1 MTAFSKHDHAYMD
14 DVEDAL
20 RNGPGRLTHLFLVLV
35 AGMLAVAL
43 IWAAWAQLDEITRG
57 DGRVVPST
65 QLQVVQSL
73 EGGIVKLI
81 AVAEGEIV
89 EQGDVLLQ
97 IDDTSFAST
106 VGEMRAQ
113 EHALR
118 AEIARL
124 QAEVA
129 SEDQVDWPANLTA
142 DYPEIVA
149 NEQALFNNRR
159 DALNSQLS
167 VLRQQADQREQELQ
181 EIQLRARQAETSL
194 DLARQELA
202 INAPLAERGIV
213 PKTEILGLRRQI
225 NDLQGELEGALLA
238 APRIESS
245 IREANERIQEYFL
258 SARSERLTDLN
269 NRRSALA
276 VINQSL
282 LAATDK
288 VARADIRAPVRGI
301 VNKINVATLGG
312 VVRPGS
318 DLVEIVPLDD
328 TLLIEARIRPSD
340 VAFLNPGQKAMVK
353 FTAYDFSIY
362 GGLPGKIERIS
373 ADTSSDQQGESF
385 YRVFVR
391 TDANHLGSETEPLPI
406 IPGMVAQV
414 DILTGE
420 KSVLDYL
427 LKPILKARN
436 EALRER

>member
-1 MTAFSKHDHAYMD
+1 MTARLDNDHAFMS

-20 RNGPGRLTHLFLVLV
+20 RRGPSRLTHFFLVLV
-35 AGMLAVAL
+35 ALMLTSGIV
-43 IWAAWAQLDEITRG
+43 WAAWAHLDEITRG
-57 DGRVVPST
+57 EGRVVPSS
-65 QLQVVQSL
+65 QLQIVQSL
-73 EGGIVKLI
+73 EGGIVKQI
-81 AVAEGEIV
+81 AVTEGQIV
-89 EQGDVLLQ
+89 EPGDVLLS

-113 EHALR
+113 RRSLR

-124 QAEVA
+124 QAEA
-129 SEDQVDWPANLTA
+129 SSAEAVDWPNDLSQ
-142 DYPEIVA
+142 DFPDLVA
-149 NEQALFNNRR
+149 AEQALFETRR
-159 DALNSQLS
+159 QGLETQLS
-167 VLRQQADQREQELQ
+167 VLRQQAQQREQELQ
-181 EIQLRARQAETSL
+181 EVQLRARQVDSSL

-202 INAPLAERGIV
+202 INAPLADRGIV
-213 PKTEILGLRRQI
+213 PKTEILTLRREI
-225 NDLQGELEGALLA
+225 NDLEGDLEGALLA
-238 APRIESS
+238 IPRIEAS

-276 VINQSL
+276 VIDQSL
-282 LAATDK
+282 RAATDK
-288 VARADIRAPVRGI
+288 VVRADIRAPVRGI

-312 VVRPGS
+312 VVRPGH

-373 ADTSSDQQGESF
+373 ADTSSDQQGETF

-391 TDANHLGSETEPLPI
+391 TDANHLGTETDPLPV
-406 IPGMVAQV
+406 IPGMITQV

-427 LKPILKARN
+427 LKPILKARD

>member
-1 MTAFSKHDHAYMD
+1 MARLDKDHAFMS

-20 RNGPGRLTHLFLVLV
+20 RRGPSRLTHFFLVLV
-35 AGMLAVAL
+35 ALMLTSGIV
-43 IWAAWAQLDEITRG
+43 WAAWAHLDEITRG
-57 DGRVVPST
+57 EGRVVPSS

-73 EGGIVKLI
+73 EGGIVKQI
-81 AVAEGEIV
+81 AVTEGQIV
-89 EQGDVLLQ
+89 EPGDVLLS
-97 IDDTSFAST
+97 IDDTSFSST

-113 EHALR
+113 RRSLR

-124 QAEVA
+124 QAEA
-129 SEDQVDWPANLTA
+129 SSEETVDWPADLSQ
-142 DYPEIVA
+142 DFPDLVA
-149 NEQALFNNRR
+149 AEQALFDTRR
-159 DALNSQLS
+159 QGLDTQLS
-167 VLRQQADQREQELQ
+167 VLRQQAQQREQELQ
-181 EIQLRARQAETSL
+181 EVQLRARQVDSSL

-202 INAPLAERGIV
+202 INAPLADRGIV
-213 PKTEILGLRRQI
+213 PKTEILTLRREI
-225 NDLQGELEGALLA
+225 NDLEGDLEGALLSI
-238 APRIESS
+238 PRIEAS

-276 VINQSL
+276 VIDQSL
-282 LAATDK
+282 RAATDK
-288 VARADIRAPVRGI
+288 VVRADIRAPVRGI

-312 VVRPGS
+312 VVRPGH

-373 ADTSSDQQGESF
+373 ADTSSDQQGETF

-391 TDANHLGSETEPLPI
+391 TDANHLGTETDPLPV
-406 IPGMVAQV
+406 IPGMITQV

-427 LKPILKARN
+427 LKPILKARD

>member
-1 MTAFSKHDHAYMD
+1 MSTAAKADLHFMD

-20 RNGPGRLTHLFLVLV
+20 HRGPSRATHAFLALV
-35 AGMLAVAL
+35 AVMLVVFL
-43 IWAAWAQLDEITRG
+43 LWASWAELDEITRG
-57 DGRVVPST
+57 DGRVVPSS
-65 QLQVVQSL
+65 QLQIVQSL
-73 EGGIVKLI
+73 EGGIVKQI

-113 EHALR
+113 ERALN

-129 SEDQVDWPANLTA
+129 SADEVDWPDELEEG
-142 DYPEIVA
+142 YPEIIA
-149 NEQALFNNRR
+149 AEQALFESRR
-159 DALNSQLS
+159 QGLQAQLS
-167 VLRQQADQREQELQ
+167 VLRQQAEQREQELQ
-181 EIQLRARQAETSL
+181 EVQLRARQLETSL

-213 PKTEILGLRRQI
+213 PKTEILSLRRQI
-225 NDLQGELEGALLA
+225 NDLEGEMEGALLA
-238 APRIESS
+238 VPRIEAA

-276 VINQSL
+276 VIGQSL

-288 VARADIRAPVRGI
+288 VARADVRAPVRGI

-328 TLLIEARIRPSD
+328 TLLIESRIRPSD

-373 ADTSSDQQGESF
+373 ADTTSDQQGESF

-391 TDANHLGSETEPLPI
+391 TDANHLGSEAEPLPI

-420 KSVLDYL
+420 KTVLDYL
-427 LKPILKARN
+427 LKPILKARD

>member
-1 MTAFSKHDHAYMD
+1 MTGQPVGDHAFMS

-20 RNGPGRLTHLFLVLV
+20 RRGPSRLTHFFLVLV
-35 AGMLAVAL
+35 ALMLTSGIV
-43 IWAAWAQLDEITRG
+43 WAAWAHLDEITRG
-57 DGRVVPST
+57 EGRVVPSS
-65 QLQVVQSL
+65 QLQIVQSL
-73 EGGIVKLI
+73 EGGIVEQI
-81 AVAEGEIV
+81 SVTEGQIV
-89 EQGDVLLQ
+89 EPGDILLR
-97 IDDTSFAST
+97 IDDTSFSST

-113 EHALR
+113 RRSLR

-124 QAEVA
+124 QAEAA
-129 SEDQVDWPANLTA
+129 SAETVDWPEDLES
-142 DYPEIVA
+142 DYPDLVA
-149 NEQALFNNRR
+149 AEQALFDTRQQG
-159 DALNSQLS
+159 LETQLS
-167 VLRQQADQREQELQ
+167 VLRQQAQQREQELQ
-181 EIQLRARQAETSL
+181 EVQLRARQVESSL

-202 INAPLAERGIV
+202 INAPLANRGIV
-213 PKTEILGLRRQI
+213 PKTEILTLRREI
-225 NDLQGELEGALLA
+225 NDLEGDLEGALLSI
-238 APRIESS
+238 PRIEAA

-276 VINQSL
+276 VIDQSL
-282 LAATDK
+282 RAATDK
-288 VARADIRAPVRGI
+288 VVRADIRAPVRGI

-373 ADTSSDQQGESF
+373 ADTSSDQQGETF

-391 TDANHLGSETEPLPI
+391 TDANHLGTEAEPLPV
-406 IPGMVAQV
+406 IPGMITQV

-427 LKPILKARN
+427 LKPILKARD

>member
-1 MTAFSKHDHAYMD
+1 MKARREKEHVFMS

-20 RNGPGRLTHLFLVLV
+20 RRGPSRLTHFFLILV
-35 AGMLAVAL
+35 ALMLTSGIV
-43 IWAAWAQLDEITRG
+43 WAAWAHLDEITRG
-57 DGRVVPST
+57 EGRVVPSS

-73 EGGIVKLI
+73 EGGIVKQI
-81 AVAEGEIV
+81 AVTEGQIV
-89 EQGDVLLQ
+89 EPGDVLLS
-97 IDDTSFAST
+97 IDDTSFSST

-113 EHALR
+113 RRSLR

-124 QAEVA
+124 QAEA
-129 SEDQVDWPANLTA
+129 SSAENVDWPA
-142 DYPEIVA
+142 DISQDFPELIA
-149 NEQALFNNRR
+149 AEQALFETRR
-159 DALNSQLS
+159 QGLETQLS
-167 VLRQQADQREQELQ
+167 VLRQQAQQREQELQ
-181 EIQLRARQAETSL
+181 EIQLRARQVDSSL

-202 INAPLAERGIV
+202 INAPLADRGIV
-213 PKTEILGLRRQI
+213 PKTEILTLRREI
-225 NDLQGELEGALLA
+225 NDLEGDLEGALLA
-238 APRIESS
+238 IPRIEAS
-245 IREANERIQEYFL
+245 IREANDRIQEYFL

-276 VINQSL
+276 VIDQSL
-282 LAATDK
+282 RAATDK
-288 VARADIRAPVRGI
+288 VVRADIRAPVRGI

-312 VVRPGS
+312 VVRPGH

-373 ADTSSDQQGESF
+373 ADTSSDQQGETF
-385 YRVFVR
+385 YRVLVR
-391 TDANHLGSETEPLPI
+391 TDANHLGTETDPLPV
-406 IPGMVAQV
+406 IPGMITQV

-427 LKPILKARN
+427 LKPILKARD

>member
-1 MTAFSKHDHAYMD
+1 MTGQSLGDHAFMS

-20 RNGPGRLTHLFLVLV
+20 RRGPSRLTHFFLALV
-35 AGMLAVAL
+35 AVMLTSGIV
-43 IWAAWAQLDEITRG
+43 WAAWAHLDEITRG
-57 DGRVVPST
+57 EGRVVPSS
-65 QLQVVQSL
+65 QLQIVQSL
-73 EGGIVKLI
+73 EGGIVEQI
-81 AVAEGEIV
+81 SVTEGQIV
-89 EQGDVLLQ
+89 EPGDVLLR
-97 IDDTSFAST
+97 IDDTSFSST

-113 EHALR
+113 RRSLR

-124 QAEVA
+124 QAEAA
-129 SEDQVDWPANLTA
+129 SAETVDWPEDLAA
-142 DYPEIVA
+142 DYPDLVA
-149 NEQALFNNRR
+149 AELALFDTRQQG
-159 DALNSQLS
+159 LETQLS
-167 VLRQQADQREQELQ
+167 VLRQQAQQREQELQ
-181 EIQLRARQAETSL
+181 EVQLRARQVESSL

-202 INAPLAERGIV
+202 INAPLANRGIV
-213 PKTEILGLRRQI
+213 PKTEILTLRREI
-225 NDLQGELEGALLA
+225 NDLEGNLEGALLSI
-238 APRIESS
+238 PRIEAA

-276 VINQSL
+276 VIDQSL
-282 LAATDK
+282 RAATDK
-288 VARADIRAPVRGI
+288 VVRADIRAPVRGI
-301 VNKINVATLGG
+301 VNKVNVATLGG

-373 ADTSSDQQGESF
+373 ADTSSDQQGETF

-391 TDANHLGSETEPLPI
+391 TDANHLGTEAEPLPV
-406 IPGMVAQV
+406 IPGMITQV

-427 LKPILKARN
+427 LKPILKARD